1 MPLIFMGI
9 PFKIALKMPIIVE
22 HKRKVSKSLFGG
34 TILYN
39 IKQKTEAK
47 IFIISP
53 PKLYKI

>member
-1 MPLIFMGI
+1 MGT
-9 PFKIALKMPIIVE
+9 PFKIALKTPIIVE

-34 TILYN
+34 IIPYN

-47 IFIISP
+47 IFIITP